1 MLQKTKGIAL
11 HYYKYSESSVIAKIF
26 TYDAG
31 MQSFMIN
38 GIRQKKA
45 KTKLGLLHPLSPL
58 EVSFYNKSSS
68 GIKRIKEISLAKV
81 LEKIPYDINRQLM
94 AVFIAEA
101 LMKVLIE
108 NEKDDKL
115 FNYVEDIISKLE
127 TADKISNSLPLS
139 FLLNLSSFLGFYPS
153 KNNDVFPFF
162 DLQNGCFT
170 KSDFGHNHFIKDEAL
185 SNFRSLLL
193 NEKVAFSQKER
204 GGLLLILLDYFK
216 IHHHELKNLKSHTV
230 IEQLNR

>member
-1 MLQKTKGIAL
+1 MLKKTKGIAL

-58 EVSFYNKSSS
+58 EVSFYNKSSA
-68 GIKRIKEISLAKV
+68 IKRIKEISLSKI

-94 AVFIAEA
+94 AAFIAEA

-108 NEKDDKL
+108 NEKDNTL
-115 FNYVEDIISKLE
+115 FNYVENIIAELD
-127 TADKISNSLPLS
+127 TADKISNSLPLC

-153 KNNDVFPFF
+153 KNNNVFPFF

-216 IHHHELKNLKSHTV
+216 LHHHELKNLKSHTV
-230 IEQLNR
+230 IEQLNQ

>member
-11 HYYKYSESSVIAKIF
+11 HYYNYSESSVIVKIF

-31 MQSFMIN
+31 LQSFMMN
-38 GIRQKKA
+38 GVRKKKA
-45 KTKLGLLHPLSPL
+45 KTKLGLLRPLNPL
-58 EVSFYNKSSS
+58 DVSFYNKSGS
-68 GIKRIKEISLAKV
+68 GIKRIKELSLAKV
-81 LEKIPYDINRQLM
+81 LEKIPYEINLQLI

-101 LMKVLIE
+101 LMRVLVE
-108 NEKDDKL
+108 NEKDSAL
-115 FNYVEDIISKLE
+115 FNYVEGIIAELDGP
-127 TADKISNSLPLS
+127 DKISNYLPLS

-153 KNNDVFPFF
+153 KKNDDFPFF

-170 KSDFGHNHFIKDEAL
+170 QSDFGHNHFIKDEAL

-204 GGLLLILLDYFK
+204 GGLLLILLDYFRL
-216 IHHHELKNLKSHTV
+216 HHHELKNLKSHTV
-230 IEQLNR
+230 IEQLNQ

>member
-11 HYYKYSESSVIAKIF
+11 HYYNYSESSVIAKIF

-31 MQSFMIN
+31 IQSFIIN

-45 KTKLGLLHPLSPL
+45 KKKLGILHPLNPL
-58 EVSFYNKSSS
+58 EVSFYNKSGS
-68 GIKRIKEISLAKV
+68 GLKRIKDLSLAKV

-108 NEKDDKL
+108 NEKDNSL
-115 FNYVEDIISKLE
+115 FNYVEGIIAELDGGE
-127 TADKISNSLPLS
+127 KISNSLPLS
-139 FLLNLSSFLGFYPS
+139 FLLNLSSFLGFFPS
-153 KNNDVFPFF
+153 KNNASFPFF

-193 NEKVAFSQKER
+193 NEKVTFSKYER
-204 GGLLLILLDYFK
+204 GSLLLILLDYFK
-216 IHHHELKNLKSHTV
+216 LHHHELKNLKSHTV
-230 IEQLNR
+230 IEQLNQ

>member
-11 HYYKYSESSVIAKIF
+11 HYYNYSESSVIAKIF
-26 TYDAG
+26 TYDSG
-31 MQSFMIN
+31 LQSFMLN
-38 GIRQKKA
+38 GVRQKKA
-45 KTKLGLLHPLSPL
+45 KTKLGLLHPLNL
-58 EVSFYNKSSS
+58 LDVSFYNKSGS
-68 GIKRIKEISLAKV
+68 GIKRIKELSLSKA

-101 LMKVLIE
+101 LMRVLIE
-108 NEKDDKL
+108 NEKDSAL
-115 FNYVEDIISKLE
+115 FNYVENIITELE
-127 TADKISNSLPLS
+127 GADKISNSLPLS
-139 FLLNLSSFLGFYPS
+139 FLLNLSLFLGFYPS
-153 KNNDVFPFF
+153 KNNDDFPFF

-193 NEKVAFSQKER
+193 NEKVVFSQKER

-216 IHHHELKNLKSHTV
+216 LHHHELKNLKSHTV
-230 IEQLNR
+230 IEQLNQ

>member
-11 HYYKYSESSVIAKIF
+11 HYYNYSESSVIVKIF

-31 MQSFMIN
+31 LQSFMIN
-38 GIRQKKA
+38 GVRQKKA
-45 KTKLGLLHPLSPL
+45 KIKLGLLHPLSRL
-58 EVSFYNKSSS
+58 EVSFYNKAGS
-68 GIKRIKEISLAKV
+68 GIKRVKELSLAKV
-81 LEKIPYDINRQLM
+81 LQKIPYDINRQLM

-108 NEKDDKL
+108 NEKDNAL
-115 FNYVEDIISKLE
+115 FNYVENIIAELE
-127 TADKISNSLPLS
+127 AADKISNSLPLS

-216 IHHHELKNLKSHTV
+216 LHHHELKNLKSHTV
-230 IEQLNR
+230 IEQLNQ